1 MSQHGFFFP
10 GRASRIERRQDRRAD
25 RGFFASNRSFLPDR
39 ASEIIRRPPS
49 PPRER
54 PEDEFRRGFNPK
66 ADAPK
71 ADTFRRALPQRPVEP
86 ELFFSGIQSLTGRS
100 VFQRT
105 EPVGDVDPRL
115 PPQAGQLRAFTNFL
129 ESPRDE
135 GSVLGRAFSQ
145 LTTDQG
151 VDPNLLA
158 ALEEVIGTRG
168 EQNPI
173 LGDMLNAIFFQ
184 MPQLQGAQLFTRPG
198 EVNQGNLSAFMNDFG
213 FADRT
218 V

>member
-25 RGFFASNRSFLPDR
+25 RGFFASRRSFLPDR
-39 ASEIIRRPPS
+39 ASEIVRRPPVE
-49 PPRER
+49 PIAPKVRQ
-54 PEDEFRRGFNPK
+54 EDELRRGF
-66 ADAPK
+66 APK
-71 ADTFRRALPQRPVEP
+71 ADTLNRVLPQRPVEP
-86 ELFFSGIQSLTGRS
+86 ELSFSGMQGLTGGS

-105 EPVGDVDPRL
+105 APLGDVAPRL

-135 GSVLGRAFSQ
+135 GSVLGSAFSQ
-145 LTTDQG
+145 LTTDRG

-213 FADRT
+213 FANRA